1 MSQKSFLD
9 NKKSRKNFPYVGR
22 GGVNQHMENSICF
35 VVFFFETFPNLFD
48 LNQPTEMFTPFQN
61 LETRSNKIEHDL
73 GTWERPKSL
82 KYCLKVDQ
90 PNLLIT
96 MGKLGRVLLLV
107 KRVELLWCQ
116 RSSKEQGRAK
126 EIHKKKLSKT
136 KTNSEIHF

>member
-1 MSQKSFLD
+1 
-9 NKKSRKNFPYVGR
+9 
-22 GGVNQHMENSICF
+22 MENSICF

-90 PNLLIT
+90 PSLLIT

-107 KRVELLWCQ
+107 KRVELLWSSSGARGAA
-116 RSSKEQGRAK
+116 RSKVEQ
-126 EIHKKKLSKT
+126 KKFIKRNCPKPRQILKYISDIIT
-136 KTNSEIHF
+136 S